1 MSRFRRAIFTM
12 VLPVLLG
19 LFAGC
24 ITVKSVSDVNHLYQA
39 QVAFN
44 DAAARENQM
53 RMGGLDPL
61 QDREMKLLAENTIA
75 VQSGYASVLLSISK
89 IYPVQKAFLKENRLL
104 GITLSLRALALWRT
118 GDFEGALETADLA
131 KKEAPEQLYP
141 RDAAVIEAMPG
152 LIKTDLAFKRI
163 GEMEGKDAE
172 EKRKILDQEIRPRL
186 VGENGAV
193 ADIDRARRKAAGEHK
208 VKVYLISAQMAAFR
222 NYQVAYQQAHDGR
235 DPPDSDTAKMAAR
248 KNLGDL
254 DSLVRNLSMDDSG
267 KELVE
272 YWITLCRI
280 RPTQ

>member
-1 MSRFRRAIFTM
+1 MKVDAVFEGGGVKGI
-12 VLPVLLG
+12 G
-19 LFAGC
+19 LVGA
-24 ITVKSVSDVNHLYQA
+24 
-39 QVAFN
+39 VA
-44 DAAARENQM
+44 E
-53 RMGGLDPL
+53 
-61 QDREMKLLAENTIA
+61 
-75 VQSGYASVLLSISK
+75 
-89 IYPVQKAFLKENRLL
+89 VQKAFLKANRLL